1 MTEKNLQSLIR
12 LKLSQLGLINYR
24 LNAGKSY
31 QGKMQGGKIIHP
43 RFIQG
48 LPKGTPDLL
57 AIQNV
62 TGRAIFIEVK
72 TATGI
77 VSKEQHNAICKLK
90 QAGAIA
96 GVVRSV
102 EDLMKLLGDK

>member
-1 MTEKNLQSLIR
+1 MTESNLQKRIR
-12 LKLSQLGLINYR
+12 LKLSQLGLINYN
-24 LNAGKSY
+24 LTAGTFKNED
-31 QGKMQGGKIIHP
+31 

-77 VSKEQHNAICKLK
+77 VSTEQHNAICKLK

-96 GVVRSV
+96 GVVRS
-102 EDLMKLLGDK
+102 EDDLMKLLGGN

>member
-24 LNAGKSY
+24 LNSGMVKKGEY
-31 QGKMQGGKIIHP
+31 
-43 RFIQG
+43 FIQG

-77 VSKEQHNAICKLK
+77 VSTEQHNAICKLK

-96 GVVRSV
+96 GVVRS
-102 EDLMKLLGDK
+102 EDDLMKLLGGN